1 MADLVTKAQA
11 FNHLRF
17 DTDPVTGPDA
27 EWLDIWI
34 PVVSEAVIGWLKDL
48 WRVYVTEVDADGQNV
63 LDSNGDPIILIDSN
77 GDMTPRRRVVGAVLL
92 ELESMNRF
100 RDGGG
105 KDNVVPSDAGWGYG
119 LNKAST
125 ALLSSLRKSTVA

>member
-17 DTDPVTGPDA
+17 DTDPDS
-27 EWLDIWI
+27 DIWI
-34 PVVSEAVIGWLKDL
+34 PVVSEAVIGWLKDW
-48 WRVYVTEVDADGQNV
+48 WRVYQIETVDGV
-63 LDSNGDPIILIDSN
+63 PVVDSNGDYIALEDSN
-77 GDMTPRRRVVGAVLL
+77 GMIPRARVVGAVLL

-105 KDNVVPSDAGWGYG
+105 KDNVVPDPAGWGYA

>member
-1 MADLVTKAQA
+1 MADLVTKAEA

-17 DTDPVTGPDA
+17 DTDPDTGPDSD
-27 EWLDIWI
+27 WLDIWI

-48 WRVYVTEVDADGQNV
+48 WRVYVTEVDADGKNV
-63 LDSNGDPIILIDSN
+63 LDSNGEPIIILDTN
-77 GDMTPRRRVVGAVLL
+77 GDPEARARVKGAVLL

-105 KDNVVPSDAGWGYG
+105 KDNAVLSDAGWGYG

>member
-1 MADLVTKAQA
+1 MADLVTEAEA

-17 DTDPVTGPDA
+17 DTTPVTGPDA
-27 EWLDIWI
+27 LWLAIWI
-34 PVVSEAVIGWLKDL
+34 PAVSEAVLGWLKDD
-48 WRVYVTEVDADGQNV
+48 WRAYVQLIESNGPVV
-63 LDSNGDPIILIDSN
+63 DSNGDPVPAEPLVAKSS
-77 GDMTPRRRVVGAVLL
+77 VKGAVLL

-105 KDNVVPSDAGWGYG
+105 KDNVVPDVAGWGYT

-125 ALLSSLRKSTVA
+125 ALLSPLRRSTVA

>member
-17 DTDPVTGPDA
+17 DTDPDTGPDSD
-27 EWLDIWI
+27 WLDIWI
-34 PVVSEAVIGWLKDL
+34 PVVSEAVIGWLKDW
-48 WRVYVTEVDADGQNV
+48 WRVYQIETVDGV
-63 LDSNGDPIILIDSN
+63 PIVDSNGDYIALEDSN
-77 GDMTPRRRVVGAVLL
+77 GMIPRARVVGAVLL

-105 KDNVVPSDAGWGYG
+105 KDNVVPSDAGWGYD

-125 ALLSSLRKSTVA
+125 ALLTSLRKPTVA

>member
-1 MADLVTKAQA
+1 MVDLVTKAEA

-17 DTDPVTGPDA
+17 DTDIDTGPDSA
-27 EWLDIWI
+27 WLDIWI

-48 WRVYVTEVDADGQNV
+48 WRVYLTEVGPDGKNI
-63 LDSNGDPIILIDSN
+63 LDSNGDPIIILDTN
-77 GDMTPRRRVVGAVLL
+77 GDPEPRARVKGAVLL

-105 KDNVVPSDAGWGYG
+105 KDNVVPSDAGWGYD
-119 LNKAST
+119 LNKSST

>member
-1 MADLVTKAQA
+1 MADLVTEAEA

-17 DTDPVTGPDA
+17 DTTPVTGPDA
-27 EWLDIWI
+27 LWLAVWI
-34 PVVSEAVIGWLKDL
+34 PAISEAVLGWLKDEF
-48 WRVYVTEVDADGQNV
+48 RAYVQMV
-63 LDSNGDPIILIDSN
+63 DSNGPLVDSN
-77 GDMTPRRRVVGAVLL
+77 DDPVPAIPLVPKASVKAAVLL

-105 KDNVVPSDAGWGYG
+105 VDNVVPGDAGWGYT

-125 ALLSSLRKSTVA
+125 AILTPLRRPTVR

>member
-1 MADLVTKAQA
+1 MANLVSKAQA

-17 DTDPVTGPDA
+17 DTDLETGPDA
-27 EWLDIWI
+27 DWLDIWI
-34 PVVSEAVIGWLKDL
+34 PVVSESVIGWLKDW
-48 WRVYVTEVDADGQNV
+48 WRVYQIEVDADGV
-63 LDSNGDPIILIDSN
+63 PIEDSNGDYIALEDSN
-77 GDMTPRRRVVGAVLL
+77 GMIPRSRVVGAVLL

-105 KDNVVPSDAGWGYG
+105 KDNVVPSDAGHGYA

-125 ALLSSLRKSTVA
+125 ALLSTLRKSTVA